1 MPTRRTAALVLLLLT
16 SLARPASAARTDV
29 VTLVN
34 GDRITGEIVVLDRGQ
49 LQFKTDDAGTIV
61 IEWLKLTGVEANRQ
75 FEILTADGRHFWAAS
90 SARLPGSSR
99 SAVAPA
105 TRCLFPR

>member
-75 FEILTADGRHFWAAS
+75 FEILTADGRHFLGSLARTVAAI
-90 SARLPGSSR
+90 RI
-99 SAVAPA
+99 VAACGGTYSPA
-105 TRCLFPR
+105 